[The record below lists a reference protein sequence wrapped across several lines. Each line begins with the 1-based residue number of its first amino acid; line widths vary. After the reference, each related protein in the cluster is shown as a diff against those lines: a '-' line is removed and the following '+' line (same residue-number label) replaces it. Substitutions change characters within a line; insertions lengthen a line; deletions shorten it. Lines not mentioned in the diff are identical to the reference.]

1 MHGRRR
7 TGVERR
13 KRGHGWYQSSVC
25 ITSFSFLILPTP
37 QSGTGFLN
45 LLLSAQIVSRILD
58 TSLSEPL
65 IHRCYI
71 WRAGQL
77 ASLPLLFHPS
87 SSFTPGLCPDTSSG
101 ELKVTH
107 GHSETH
113 CVPGP
118 LTITSW
124 SLWFYP
130 PLQLPEVPGL
140 WVQTFPFESY
150 CFSPVWHY
158 NLQLQELQV
167 NLLYF
172 NSPV

>member
-7 TGVERR
+7 TEVERR

-77 ASLPLLFHPS
+77 AISPFLILHTWSVSGHLLRRAQGDAWPLRDTLCPRPLDDHQLVPLVLPPFTAAWSPWAVGANISLWVLLFFPS
-87 SSFTPGLCPDTSSG
+87 
-101 ELKVTH
+101 
-107 GHSETH
+107 
-113 CVPGP
+113 
-118 LTITSW
+118 LT
-124 SLWFYP
+124 L
-130 PLQLPEVPGL
+130 
-140 WVQTFPFESY
+140 
-150 CFSPVWHY
+150 
-158 NLQLQELQV
+158 
-167 NLLYF
+167 
-172 NSPV
+172 